1 LIRGETYFGRV
12 GMGSK
17 TDVKKGGKPVIL
29 LLYQPLCYTV
39 KLNINASLI
48 AKKGVKSL
56 PDTTTI
62 KELLEAGAH
71 FGHQTSRWHPAM
83 KRYIFTKRNGI
94 HIIDLEQTT
103 AMLDKA
109 CEFVRQTAA
118 EGGTIL
124 FVGTKKQAQESIE
137 QEAQRCGMFY
147 VNQRWLGGVLT
158 NFATIQA
165 RIDYLVRL
173 EDQQSRGDF
182 ERLPK
187 KEAMKLGEKIQR
199 LNRNMG
205 GFKEMTRLPD
215 ALFIVDPTKEKIA
228 LAEAKRVGIPVVAIV
243 DTNCNPVNIDHPI
256 PANDDAIRAIKLICS
271 KIADAVLEGKT
282 GDVTAMGEDV
292 ELPEGMKA
300 GEPLIFTPDDE
311 GRDKARDEG
320 RDEARDKARDKARD
334 EARDEARDKARDE
347 ARDEAKEAEA

>member
-1 LIRGETYFGRV
+1 
-12 GMGSK
+12 
-17 TDVKKGGKPVIL
+17 
-29 LLYQPLCYTV
+29 
-39 KLNINASLI
+39 
-48 AKKGVKSL
+48 L
-56 PDTTTI
+56 PDTATI

-83 KRYIFTKRNGI
+83 KKYIFTKRNGI
-94 HIIDLEQTT
+94 HIIDLEQTA

-109 CEFVRQTAA
+109 CDFVRQVVA
-118 EGGTIL
+118 EGGSIL
-124 FVGTKKQAQESIE
+124 FVGTKKQAQEAIE

-173 EDQQSRGDF
+173 EDQKERGDF

-187 KEAMKLGEKIQR
+187 KEALKVEEEILR
-199 LNRNMG
+199 LNRQMG

-228 LAEAKRVGIPVVAIV
+228 IAEARRVGIPVVSIV
-243 DTNCNPVNIDHPI
+243 DTNCNPDDIDYPI

-271 KIADAVLEGKT
+271 KIADSVIEGRT
-282 GDVTAMGEDV
+282 GEAAAPAEAGE
-292 ELPEGMKA
+292 EAEIPEIT
-300 GEPLIFTPDDE
+300 EPLIFTPDDE
-311 GRDKARDEG
+311 GKGE
-320 RDEARDKARDKARD
+320 EA
-334 EARDEARDKARDE
+334 
-347 ARDEAKEAEA
+347 